1 MSHQLS
7 LSASFS
13 HKTNLNFALQAY
25 KFGKLTS
32 TPEIFSRHPKLNL
45 QFFTVNR
52 NTGTQFHCKL
62 DLPLISQSVF
72 NYINLQIFKICR
84 SFSHNIIIIL
94 LPGNNETL
102 DLANRNKGKSKGTAI
117 RYKAVTLV
125 IDWLWECILILLH
138 KTKSKVI
145 PMVNWKEISQEGD
158 PKKQN
163 KPNA

>member
-7 LSASFS
+7 LPANFS

-32 TPEIFSRHPKLNL
+32 TLEIFSGHPKLNL

-52 NTGTQFHCKL
+52 NTSNQFHCKL
-62 DLPLISQSVF
+62 DLPLISLF
-72 NYINLQIFKICR
+72 L
-84 SFSHNIIIIL
+84 IIL
-94 LPGNNETL
+94 TFKFSRYVQLLYFSPGNNETL
-102 DLANRNKGKSKGTAI
+102 DLANRNKGNAKGTAI

-125 IDWLWECILILLH
+125 IDWLWKCILIELH

-145 PMVNWKEISQEGD
+145 PMANWEKVSQEGD